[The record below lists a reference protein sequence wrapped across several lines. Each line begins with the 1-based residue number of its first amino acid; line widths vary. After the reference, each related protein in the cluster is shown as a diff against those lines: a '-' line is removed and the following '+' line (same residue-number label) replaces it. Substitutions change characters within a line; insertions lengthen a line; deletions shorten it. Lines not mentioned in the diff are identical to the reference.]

1 MLGEPYIRTFKNTD
15 SRKQGLGLGTF
26 IGKTLLEKNSASVMF
41 KNSEITG
48 GGEVTIKWDNKDL
61 KQI

>member
-1 MLGEPYIRTFKNTD
+1 MYLVLYLE
-15 SRKQGLGLGTF
+15 
-26 IGKTLLEKNSASVMF
+26 LLTSGASNFASVMF